1 MEDKKKTPLLF
12 GKHPVID
19 AIKAGKDI
27 DKLLLERGTGG
38 DFEKEIRRL
47 SKAHN
52 IPLQVVPRERMDR
65 WTRSNHQGIIG
76 LLSLVKYY
84 HIEAILP
91 QLFEKSEVPLLL
103 VLDGVTDVRNFGAIA
118 RSAELCGVHAIIIP
132 ESGAAQIN
140 GDAIKTSAGALNDI
154 LICRERSLMKSIE
167 YLQLS
172 GVQVMASN
180 LGAQTNLH
188 ELDLT
193 QATAL
198 VIGSEGKGISKPVLK
213 IVDQDFM
220 IPQQGKTDSFNV
232 SVATGI
238 MLYETMRQRMG

>member
-1 MEDKKKTPLLF
+1 MEDKKKTPLIF

-27 DKLLLERGTGG
+27 DKLLLERGTVG

-84 HIEAILP
+84 HIEDILP
-91 QLFEKSEVPLLL
+91 QLFEKTEVPLLL

-167 YLQLS
+167 FLQAS
-172 GVQVMASN
+172 GVQVMASS
-180 LGAQTNLH
+180 LGAQTQLH